1 MSPRVLLVNDDGPPG
16 PQSPYIYGLYR
27 HLITNLRWDVKVVV
41 PSSQKSWIGK
51 AFHIQE
57 ITRGRYYYPK
67 EPDGMGEVSSA
78 SRPLSEGEVA
88 EWVLLDGTPA
98 TCTNIA
104 LHNLYPGTIDLVISG
119 PNLGRNSSA
128 ALAMSSG
135 TIGAAMSSAL
145 SQIRSVAISYGTVL
159 HTTPNELFGPA
170 NILSG
175 QIIQYL
181 WNNWGKDIGG
191 IRNGEI
197 DMYNVNIP
205 MIMELLNPEGI
216 DVHWTH
222 MWRNSYGRLFKAIL
236 TPGAMST
243 TKVVPNKGQDMA
255 RQYPAQQ
262 SEPGGDVE
270 GDVEGDVSRDGPAT
284 LVFKFSPDFQ
294 PLITPSLGSL
304 PVGSDGWAIAK
315 GHASIT
321 PLRACFAH
329 VDHDPAAIGPES
341 VRILKL

>member
-27 HLITNLRWDVKVVV
+27 HLTTNLRWDVKVVV

-51 AFHIQE
+51 AFHIKE
-57 ITRGRYYYPK
+57 ITKGRYYYPK
-67 EPDGMGEVSSA
+67 EPNGMGEVSST
-78 SRPLSEGEVA
+78 SRPLNGGEVA

-104 LHNLYPGTIDLVISG
+104 LHNLYPGVIDLVISG

-128 ALAMSSG
+128 AFAMSSG

-159 HTTPNELFGPA
+159 RPTPNELFEPA
-170 NILSG
+170 DILSG
-175 QIIQYL
+175 RIIQYL
-181 WNNWGKDIGG
+181 WNNWGKDVGG
-191 IRNGEI
+191 MRDGEI

-205 MIMELLNPEGI
+205 MIMELLSPEGI
-216 DVHWTH
+216 DVYWTH
-222 MWRNSYGRLFKAIL
+222 MWRNSYGQLFKAVSIPDA
-236 TPGAMST
+236 TST
-243 TKVVPNKGQDMA
+243 TRDVPNKGSDVA
-255 RQYPAQQ
+255 AGQYLAQQ
-262 SEPGGDVE
+262 SELGGDASKDE
-270 GDVEGDVSRDGPAT
+270 SAT
-284 LVFKFSPDFQ
+284 LVFKFSPDVQ
-294 PLITPSLGSL
+294 PLITPSIGSL

-329 VDHDPAAIGPES
+329 VDHDHTAVGTES
-341 VRILKL
+341 LRILKL

>member
-27 HLITNLRWDVKVVV
+27 HLTTNLRWDVKVVV

-119 PNLGRNSSA
+119 LNLGRNSSA

-159 HTTPNELFGPA
+159 HTIPNELFGPA

-181 WNNWGKDIGG
+181 WNNWGKDVGG

-197 DMYNVNIP
+197 DMYNVNVP

-236 TPGAMST
+236 TPGATST
-243 TKVVPNKGQDMA
+243 TRD
-255 RQYPAQQ
+255 
-262 SEPGGDVE
+262 PG
-270 GDVEGDVSRDGPAT
+270 GDVEGDVSRDEPAT

-315 GHASIT
+315 GYASIT

-341 VRILKL
+341 LRVLKL

>member
-1 MSPRVLLVNDDGPPG
+1 
-16 PQSPYIYGLYR
+16 
-27 HLITNLRWDVKVVV
+27 
-41 PSSQKSWIGK
+41 
-51 AFHIQE
+51 
-57 ITRGRYYYPK
+57 
-67 EPDGMGEVSSA
+67 MGEVSSA
-78 SRPLSEGEVA
+78 SRPLNEGEIA

-128 ALAMSSG
+128 AFAMSSG

-159 HTTPNELFGPA
+159 HPTPNELFEPA
-170 NILSG
+170 DILSG
-175 QIIQYL
+175 RIIQYL
-181 WNNWGKDIGG
+181 WNNWGKDVGG
-191 IRNGEI
+191 MRNGEI
-197 DMYNVNIP
+197 DMYNVNVP

-222 MWRNSYGRLFKAIL
+222 MWRNSYGQLFKSVSA
-236 TPGAMST
+236 PDT
-243 TKVVPNKGQDMA
+243 TITMRDVPSEGPDVAGQH
-255 RQYPAQQ
+255 PAQQ
-262 SEPGGDVE
+262 SA
-270 GDVEGDVSRDGPAT
+270 GDVSKEEAAT
-284 LVFKFSPDFQ
+284 LVFKFSPDVQ
-294 PLITPSLGSL
+294 SLITPSFDSL

-329 VDHDPAAIGPES
+329 VDHDPAAIGTES
-341 VRILKL
+341 LRILKL

>member
-27 HLITNLRWDVKVVV
+27 HLTTNLRWDVKVVV
-41 PSSQKSWIGK
+41 PSSQKSWVGK
-51 AFHIQE
+51 AFHIKE
-57 ITRGRYYYPK
+57 ITKGRYYYPR

-78 SRPLSEGEVA
+78 SRPLNEGEVA

-104 LHNLYPGTIDLVISG
+104 LHNLYPGTIDLVVSG

-128 ALAMSSG
+128 AFAMSSG

-159 HTTPNELFGPA
+159 HPTPNELFEPA
-170 NILSG
+170 DILSG
-175 QIIQYL
+175 RIIQYL
-181 WNNWGKDIGG
+181 WNNWGKDVGG
-191 IRNGEI
+191 LRNGEI
-197 DMYNVNIP
+197 DMYNVNVP
-205 MIMELLNPEGI
+205 MIMELLKPEGI

-222 MWRNSYGRLFKAIL
+222 MWRNSYGQLFKAVSA
-236 TPGAMST
+236 PDAAST
-243 TKVVPNKGQDMA
+243 AGDVPNKGPDVAGQHPA
-255 RQYPAQQ
+255 RQ
-262 SEPGGDVE
+262 SEPGGDVSKDE
-270 GDVEGDVSRDGPAT
+270 PAT
-284 LVFKFSPDFQ
+284 LVFKFSPDIQ
-294 PLITPSLGSL
+294 PLITPSFGSL

-329 VDHDPAAIGPES
+329 VDHDPAATGTES
-341 VRILKL
+341 LRILKL

>member
-16 PQSPYIYGLYR
+16 SQSPYIYGLYR
-27 HLITNLRWDVKVVV
+27 HLTTNLRWDVKVVV

-51 AFHIQE
+51 AFHIKE
-57 ITRGRYYYPK
+57 ITKGRYYYPK
-67 EPDGMGEVSSA
+67 EPDGMGEVSST
-78 SRPLSEGEVA
+78 SRPLNEGEVA

-104 LHNLYPGTIDLVISG
+104 LHNLYPGQIDLVISG

-128 ALAMSSG
+128 AFAMSSG

-145 SQIRSVAISYGTVL
+145 SQIRSVAISYSTVL
-159 HTTPNELFGPA
+159 HPTPNELFEPA
-170 NILSG
+170 DILSG
-175 QIIQYL
+175 RIIEYL
-181 WNNWGKDIGG
+181 WNNWGKDVGG
-191 IRNGEI
+191 MRNGEI
-197 DMYNVNIP
+197 DMYNVNVP

-222 MWRNSYGRLFKAIL
+222 MWRNSYGQLFKAVL
-236 TPGAMST
+236 TPNATSTMSDVL
-243 TKVVPNKGQDMA
+243 KKGPEVA
-255 RQYPAQQ
+255 GQYPQE
-262 SEPGGDVE
+262 SEPGGDISNTE
-270 GDVEGDVSRDGPAT
+270 PAT
-284 LVFKFSPDFQ
+284 LMFKFSPDFQ
-294 PLITPSLGSL
+294 PLITPSIGSL

-329 VDHDPAAIGPES
+329 VDHDPAATGTES
-341 VRILKL
+341 LGILKL

>member
-1 MSPRVLLVNDDGPPG
+1 MLMSPRVLLVNDDGPPG

-27 HLITNLRWDVKVVV
+27 HLTTNLRWDVKVVV
-41 PSSQKSWIGK
+41 PSSQKSWIGN
-51 AFHIQE
+51 AFHIKE
-57 ITRGRYYYPK
+57 ITKGKYYYPK
-67 EPDGMGEVSSA
+67 EPNGIGEVSSA
-78 SRPLSEGEVA
+78 SRPLNEGEVA

-119 PNLGRNSSA
+119 PNLGRNSST

-145 SQIRSVAISYGTVL
+145 SQIRSIAISYGTVL
-159 HTTPNELFGPA
+159 HPTPNKLFEPA
-170 NILSG
+170 DILSG
-175 QIIQYL
+175 RVIHYL
-181 WNNWGKDIGG
+181 WNNWGKDVGG
-191 IRNGEI
+191 MRNGEI

-222 MWRNSYGRLFKAIL
+222 MWRNSYGQLFKAVS
-236 TPGAMST
+236 TPHATST
-243 TKVVPNKGQDMA
+243 TRDVPNKGPDVA
-255 RQYPAQQ
+255 GQYLAQQ
-262 SEPGGDVE
+262 SEHGGDI
-270 GDVEGDVSRDGPAT
+270 SRDEPAA
-284 LVFKFSPDFQ
+284 LVFKFSPDIQ
-294 PLITPSLGSL
+294 PLITPSVDSL

-329 VDHDPAAIGPES
+329 VDHDPAVIGTES
-341 VRILKL
+341 LRILKL

>member
-1 MSPRVLLVNDDGPPG
+1 NDDGPPG

-27 HLITNLRWDVKVVV
+27 HLTTNLRWDVKVVV

-51 AFHIQE
+51 AFHITE
-57 ITRGRYYYPK
+57 ITKGRYYYPK
-67 EPDGMGEVSSA
+67 EPNGMGEVSSA
-78 SRPLSEGEVA
+78 SRPLNEGEIA
-88 EWVLLDGTPA
+88 EWVLLDGLMVYALRRPPA

-128 ALAMSSG
+128 AFAMSSG

-159 HTTPNELFGPA
+159 HPTPNELFEPA
-170 NILSG
+170 DILSG
-175 QIIQYL
+175 RIIQYL
-181 WNNWGKDIGG
+181 WNNWGKDVGG
-191 IRNGEI
+191 MRNGEI
-197 DMYNVNIP
+197 DMYNVNVP

-222 MWRNSYGRLFKAIL
+222 MWRNSYGQLFKSVSAPDTTITMRDSPL
-236 TPGAMST
+236 RGPGQEA
-243 TKVVPNKGQDMA
+243 
-255 RQYPAQQ
+255 
-262 SEPGGDVE
+262 
-270 GDVEGDVSRDGPAT
+270 AT
-284 LVFKFSPDFQ
+284 LVFKFSPDVQ
-294 PLITPSLGSL
+294 SLITPSFDSL

-329 VDHDPAAIGPES
+329 VDHDPAAIGTES
-341 VRILKL
+341 LRILKL

>member
-27 HLITNLRWDVKVVV
+27 HLTTNLRWDVKVVV

-181 WNNWGKDIGG
+181 WNNWGKDVGG

-197 DMYNVNIP
+197 DMYNVNVP

-216 DVHWTH
+216 DVYWTH

-236 TPGAMST
+236 TPGATST
-243 TKVVPNKGQDMA
+243 TRDVPNKGQDMA

-270 GDVEGDVSRDGPAT
+270 GDVSRDEPAT

-341 VRILKL
+341 LRILKL

>member
-1 MSPRVLLVNDDGPPG
+1 MSSPSPRILLNDDGPPG
-16 PQSPYIYGLYR
+16 PQSPYVYGLYR
-27 HLITNLRWDVKVVV
+27 YITTILRWDVKVVV

-51 AFHIQE
+51 AFHITE
-57 ITRGRYYYPK
+57 ITKGRYYYPK

-78 SRPLSEGEVA
+78 SRPLNEGEVA

-128 ALAMSSG
+128 AFAMSSG

-145 SQIRSVAISYGTVL
+145 SQVRSVAISYGTVL
-159 HTTPNELFGPA
+159 HPTPNELFEPA
-170 NILSG
+170 HILSAR
-175 QIIQYL
+175 IIQYL
-181 WNNWGKDIGG
+181 WNNWGRDVGG
-191 IRNGEI
+191 MRNGEI
-197 DMYNVNIP
+197 DMYNVNVP

-222 MWRNSYGRLFKAIL
+222 MWRNSYGQLFKAISASDA
-236 TPGAMST
+236 TST
-243 TKVVPNKGQDMA
+243 KREIPSESPDVAGQHT
-255 RQYPAQQ
+255 AQQ
-262 SEPGGDVE
+262 SGSGSDVPKEEP
-270 GDVEGDVSRDGPAT
+270 AA
-284 LVFKFSPDFQ
+284 LVFKFSPDVQ
-294 PLITPSLGSL
+294 PLITPSLASL

-329 VDHDPAAIGPES
+329 VDHDNAATGTES
-341 VRILKL
+341 MRILKF

>member
-27 HLITNLRWDVKVVV
+27 HLTTNLRWDVKVVV

-51 AFHIQE
+51 AFHIKE
-57 ITRGRYYYPK
+57 ITKGRYYYPQ
-67 EPDGMGEVSSA
+67 EPYGMGEVSPA
-78 SRPLSEGEVA
+78 SRPLNEGEVA

-104 LHNLYPGTIDLVISG
+104 LHNLYPGKIDLVISG

-128 ALAMSSG
+128 AFAMSSG

-145 SQIRSVAISYGTVL
+145 SQIRSIAISYGTVL
-159 HTTPNELFGPA
+159 HPTPNELFEPA
-170 NILSG
+170 DILSG
-175 QIIQYL
+175 RIIQYL
-181 WNNWGKDIGG
+181 WNNWGNDVGAM
-191 IRNGEI
+191 RNGEI
-197 DMYNVNIP
+197 DMYNVNVP
-205 MIMELLNPEGI
+205 MIMELLDPEGI

-222 MWRNSYGRLFKAIL
+222 MWRNSYGQLFKAVS
-236 TPGAMST
+236 TPDAT
-243 TKVVPNKGQDMA
+243 NTARDVPNKGPDVA
-255 RQYPAQQ
+255 GQYLTLESESRGDISKDEPA
-262 SEPGGDVE
+262 
-270 GDVEGDVSRDGPAT
+270 A

-294 PLITPSLGSL
+294 SLITPSVGSL

-329 VDHDPAAIGPES
+329 VDHDPAAES
-341 VRILKL
+341 LRILKL

>member
-1 MSPRVLLVNDDGPPG
+1 MPRVLLVNDDGPPG
-16 PQSPYIYGLYR
+16 PQSPYLYGLYR
-27 HLITNLRWDVKVVV
+27 HLTTSLRWDVKVVV

-51 AFHIQE
+51 AFHIKE
-57 ITRGRYYYPK
+57 ITKGRYYYPK
-67 EPDGMGEVSSA
+67 EPDGMGEVSSI
-78 SRPLSEGEVA
+78 SRPLNEGEVA

-104 LHNLYPGTIDLVISG
+104 LHNLYPGTIDFVISG
-119 PNLGRNSSA
+119 PNLGRNSST

-145 SQIRSVAISYGTVL
+145 SQIRSVAISYSTVL
-159 HTTPNELFGPA
+159 HPTPNELFEPA

-175 QIIQYL
+175 RIVQYL

-191 IRNGEI
+191 MRNGEI
-197 DMYNVNIP
+197 DMYNVNVP

-222 MWRNSYGRLFKAIL
+222 MWRNSYGRLFKEVS
-236 TPGAMST
+236 TPDPTAT
-243 TKVVPNKGQDMA
+243 TRDVPNSGPDLA
-255 RQYPAQQ
+255 RQYLAQQ
-262 SEPGGDVE
+262 SEPGGDVSKDE
-270 GDVEGDVSRDGPAT
+270 PAT
-284 LVFKFSPDFQ
+284 LVFKFSPDIQ
-294 PLITPSLGSL
+294 PLITPSLDSL
-304 PVGSDGWAIAK
+304 PLGSDGWAIAK

-329 VDHDPAAIGPES
+329 VDHDPAAIGTES
-341 VRILKL
+341 PRILKL